1 MHGGV
6 QRNLTIWVTWQVS
19 CKKQALIT
27 FFEHLCSSSVIV
39 ASLFSF
45 LCFLVFCFALFVFVM
60 CLMYPMLTVCLE
72 NWRHNQERTMQ
83 RHRKHWTHEKD
94 EQSQKENKKKKKS
107 TQMQTRT
114 HTYTHTHKHKY
125 FYASREEDWDSIDRF
140 NSPHLVFGSSLPQ
153 VICSVLFTLFVCP
166 THIVLRFCFFFLS
179 FWVPYVVNFSV
190 LWILN
195 CGRWLLVLLILV
207 KLMTI
212 TVQNFFHYNTST
224 YRPATTICLHVT
236 ININGIWIIWKYCV
250 DATSTISWNIATVQ
264 RIYCS
269 ELI

>member
-107 TQMQTRT
+107 TQRQTRT
-114 HTYTHTHKHKY
+114 HTYTHTHTNTNIYMHQE
-125 FYASREEDWDSIDRF
+125 RRIGIPLTGLTRHIW
-140 NSPHLVFGSSLPQ
+140 
-153 VICSVLFTLFVCP
+153 CSVRRCLKLFVVSYLRYLCVQ
-166 THIVLRFCFFFLS
+166 HILCCVFAFFFFRFEYPMLS
-179 FWVPYVVNFSV
+179 ISLYCEFWIVVGDCSFCWYWWSWWPS
-190 LWILN
+190 LFKISFIIIHLH
-195 CGRWLLVLLILV
+195 
-207 KLMTI
+207 
-212 TVQNFFHYNTST
+212 TVQPPPSVFMS
-224 YRPATTICLHVT
+224 
-236 ININGIWIIWKYCV
+236 
-250 DATSTISWNIATVQ
+250 Q
-264 RIYCS
+264 
-269 ELI
+269 

>member
-27 FFEHLCSSSVIV
+27 LFEHLWSSSVSV

-45 LCFLVFCFALFVFVM
+45 LCFLVFCFTLFVFVM

-83 RHRKHWTHEKD
+83 RHRKHWTHDKD
-94 EQSQKENKKKKKS
+94 EQSQKENKKKKKAH
-107 TQMQTRT
+107 RGRRA
-114 HTYTHTHKHKY
+114 HAHTHTHTNTNISMHQE
-125 FYASREEDWDSIDRF
+125 RRIGIPLIGLTRHIW
-140 NSPHLVFGSSLPQ
+140 
-153 VICSVLFTLFVCP
+153 CSVRRYLKLFVVSYLRYLCVQ
-166 THIVLRFCFFFLS
+166 HILCCAFAFFLS

-190 LWILN
+190 LWILD

-212 TVQNFFHYNTST
+212 TVQNFLHYNTST

-250 DATSTISWNIATVQ
+250 DATSIISWNIATVQ